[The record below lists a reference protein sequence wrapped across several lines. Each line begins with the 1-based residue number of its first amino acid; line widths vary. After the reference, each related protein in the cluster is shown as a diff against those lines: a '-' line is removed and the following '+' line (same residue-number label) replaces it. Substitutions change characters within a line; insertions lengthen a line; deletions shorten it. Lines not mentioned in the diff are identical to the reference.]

1 MTITG
6 IFCLKQ
12 QFFGIELP
20 PNNDSLFWGEKKIY
34 REILLQKS
42 DKNTSKIS
50 LKQKKEVPIFFR
62 IDTLNSRH
70 KRGVVMPVG
79 MERAVL
85 S

>member
-6 IFCLKQ
+6 NLRVKQ
-12 QFFGIELP
+12 PFLGIEVA
-20 PNNDSLFWGEKKIY
+20 PNNDSPFWGEKKIY

>member
-6 IFCLKQ
+6 NLRVKQ
-12 QFFGIELP
+12 PFVGIEVA
-20 PNNDSLFWGEKKIY
+20 PNNDFLFWGEKKIH
-34 REILLQKS
+34 RVILLQKS

-79 MERAVL
+79 VERAVL

>member
-6 IFCLKQ
+6 NLRVKQ
-12 QFFGIELP
+12 PFVGIEVA
-20 PNNDSLFWGEKKIY
+20 PNNDSPFWGEKKIY

-50 LKQKKEVPIFFR
+50 LKQKKRCLSFFR
-62 IDTLNSRH
+62 IDTLISRH
-70 KRGVVMPVG
+70 KQGGVMPVG
-79 MERAVL
+79 VERTVL